1 MSLLRKKKKFN
12 ISGLILHNMVD
23 CLKKKTRAF
32 PYALLL
38 TRVFEFSGV
47 KLEEKEAV
55 DATEFIDCS
64 SLALSSLQINELGF
78 VEKIPPPVVPV
89 HVSTSSLPESSS
101 AATGIQALFDKLE
114 AKFSD
119 IQREFAKYKHI
130 FNVVKTQNTEIKSM
144 ATYLFGYFQKAKS
157 AVHAVKVATE
167 VDKEG
172 ATFAKDLSTPPPEI
186 SAAVASGSSDAP
198 PVHPDQAE
206 ISGVLDLGCWG
217 F

>member
-1 MSLLRKKKKFN
+1 M
-12 ISGLILHNMVD
+12 MD

-64 SLALSSLQINELGF
+64 SLAQSSLQVNELGF
-78 VEKIPPPVVPV
+78 LEKIPPPVIPA

-119 IQREFAKYKHI
+119 IQREFAEYKQVVHE
-130 FNVVKTQNTEIKSM
+130 VKTQNTEIKSM
-144 ATYLFGYFQKAKS
+144 ATDLLGYFQKAKS
-157 AVHAVKVATE
+157 AVRAAKVATE

-172 ATFAKDLSTPPPEI
+172 DTFADHTAKDLSTPPPEI

-198 PVHPDQAE
+198 PVIPDPAAVVE
-206 ISGVLDLGCWG
+206 NAFAD
-217 F
+217 